1 MIFGIDRDEGG
12 PVPTVPPPGWVRASR
27 TVLSGVVRRPDDLRV
42 LCELGFPQG
51 PFRMA
56 PPLAAEDCAV
66 ERSTL
71 VHLGDGTVH
80 AFPDEIALFPGD
92 FRPVHAD
99 LSSLRHLLG
108 LLHRRKLRVARECT
122 GGDQR
127 APYAELAGFA
137 DGVRAEFDGADPA
150 VFSEDSP
157 WTYFFGDLEGGLYG
171 AYYYRLEREWDR
183 AVRRRGT
190 GAFRTGTVPAGQASW
205 AQLQDGW
212 SSMSDSAARDRDA
225 AETESALSHP
235 PVAPD
240 ASAAYGSH
248 PDQLIDFYAPRD
260 GRTGAPVVVVLHGG
274 AWRAPYDR
282 QHVSPF
288 ADFLA
293 RRGFAV
299 ASVEYRRGSEI
310 PQQRGAGPVAG
321 RWPETFDDVA
331 AAMDA
336 LPALLARELPQA
348 DARRIVVTGH
358 SAGGQLALWAAARHV
373 LPEGSP
379 WRLPAAPQL
388 RGVVA
393 LAPIADFATAV
404 GLDVCSG
411 AVGQFL
417 GREEDFGER
426 APHADPAVLLP
437 TGIATTVVQGTTDVD
452 VPQAVAEAFV
462 DAAAKAGETV
472 GLTLLPDV
480 GHYPLI
486 DPAADACAVVAEE
499 LAQLAW

>member
-1 MIFGIDRDEGG
+1 
-12 PVPTVPPPGWVRASR
+12 
-27 TVLSGVVRRPDDLRV
+27 
-42 LCELGFPQG
+42 
-51 PFRMA
+51 
-56 PPLAAEDCAV
+56 
-66 ERSTL
+66 
-71 VHLGDGTVH
+71 
-80 AFPDEIALFPGD
+80 
-92 FRPVHAD
+92 
-99 LSSLRHLLG
+99 
-108 LLHRRKLRVARECT
+108 
-122 GGDQR
+122 
-127 APYAELAGFA
+127 
-137 DGVRAEFDGADPA
+137 
-150 VFSEDSP
+150 
-157 WTYFFGDLEGGLYG
+157 
-171 AYYYRLEREWDR
+171 
-183 AVRRRGT
+183 
-190 GAFRTGTVPAGQASW
+190 
-205 AQLQDGW
+205 
-212 SSMSDSAARDRDA
+212 MSDSAARDRDA
-225 AETESALSHP
+225 AEAESAFSHP

-274 AWRAPYDR
+274 SWRAPYDR

-299 ASVEYRRGSEI
+299 ANVEYRRGGEI
-310 PQQRGAGPVAG
+310 PQQRGSGPVAG

-336 LPALLARELPQA
+336 LPALLARELPAA

-379 WRLPAAPQL
+379 WRLPAPPQL

-393 LAPIADFATAV
+393 LAPIADFTTAV
-404 GLDVCSG
+404 ELDVCSG
-411 AVGQFL
+411 AVGQLL
-417 GREEDFGER
+417 GGEEDFAER
-426 APHADPAVLLP
+426 ATHADPAVLLP

-452 VPQAVAEAFV
+452 VPQPVAEAFV

-480 GHYPLI
+480 GHFPLI
-486 DPAADACAVVAEE
+486 DPAADACAVVAEK